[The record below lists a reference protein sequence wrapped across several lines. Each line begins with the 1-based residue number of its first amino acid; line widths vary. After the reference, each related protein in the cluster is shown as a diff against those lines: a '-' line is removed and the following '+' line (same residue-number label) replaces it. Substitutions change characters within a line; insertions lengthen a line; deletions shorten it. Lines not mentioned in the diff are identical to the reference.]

1 MKRIGYSLFLGILF
15 LTLQTTL
22 LPYLPIQRIRP
33 DMVLILILYWGL
45 SFPPVSGGIL
55 SFFLGY
61 LMDLFSGNSFGLYT
75 FSRPLLFY
83 VAQFF
88 KGRIY
93 LEGFLS
99 QFLFVFLFALFEGL
113 LILTLLSALNP
124 VALNN
129 LYPLLFTFYAPQ
141 SFLTGLIAP
150 LLFFLLKKISF
161 LFFPQYGNGIKTR
174 ERG

>member
-1 MKRIGYSLFLGILF
+1 MKRIAFSFFLGVLF

-22 LPYLPIQRIRP
+22 LPSLPIRSIRP
-33 DMVLILILYWGL
+33 DIVLILILYLGL
-45 SFPPVSGGIL
+45 TYSPIHGGIL

-83 VAQFF
+83 LAQLF
-88 KGRIY
+88 KYRVY

-99 QFLFVFLFALFEGL
+99 QFLFVFFFALFEGL
-113 LILTLLSALNP
+113 LILALLSALNP
-124 VALNN
+124 VPLGN
-129 LYPLLFTFYAPQ
+129 LYPLLWTRYFPQ
-141 SFLTGLIAP
+141 SFLTGLITP
-150 LLFFLLKKISF
+150 LVFFLLRKLLFSF
-161 LFFPQYGNGIKTR
+161 VPPHDIGMR